1 MKEEWKKVKLGEI
14 ATFSNGINF
23 GKESYAPGV
32 KLIGVSN
39 FGNRLFPDYEE
50 LEEVDEKVLRPNDY
64 LKNGDIVFVRS
75 NGNKELVGRCMLIQ
89 NPPSAVTY
97 SGFCIRSRLNNVNEN
112 SPRFFAYYFKSKM
125 FRKAM
130 SNTAVG
136 ANIQNLNQG
145 LLSNHELMIPPLPTQ
160 QKIASVLSAYD
171 DLIENNRRQIKLLEE
186 AALKLYKEWFVK
198 LNFPGH
204 ETTKIV
210 DGIPDGWKEVAIGN
224 LCIRVNA
231 GGTPNRKKT
240 EYWDKHEV
248 KWLKTKELQDCWLF
262 DAEEYISEKGLNN
275 SSAKIF
281 PENTILMAIYA
292 SPTLGRLG
300 ILTDDACCNQA
311 ALCMVADEEKI
322 SYQWLYLKLMELRDY
337 FNSVARGAGQQNIS
351 GDVVKNKIVLVPEK
365 KLMEE
370 FTSITK
376 PYFNK
381 IKNCQLSIV
390 NLQLARDK
398 LLPKLMNGEIEV

>member
-1 MKEEWKKVKLGEI
+1 MKFTDVVEINPRISLKK
-14 ATFSNGINF
+14 GINYPF
-23 GKESYAPGV
+23 VEMANVSTNSREPSLVIEEPFSSGV
-32 KLIGVSN
+32 K
-39 FGNRLFPDYEE
+39 F
-50 LEEVDEKVLRPNDY
+50 EKNDSVIARIEPC
-64 LKNGDIVFVRS
+64 LQNG
-75 NGNKELVGRCMLIQ
+75 K
-89 NPPSAVTY
+89 
-97 SGFCIRSRLNNVNEN
+97 
-112 SPRFFAYYFKSKM
+112 RFFCKYIEQGFGSTEYLVFRTKDKKQLDNTFLWYFLYSDHITKSMINSMSGATGRQRVNNDIFKSLDI
-125 FRKAM
+125 
-130 SNTAVG
+130 T
-136 ANIQNLNQG
+136 L
-145 LLSNHELMIPPLPTQ
+145 PPLPTQ

-171 DLIENNRRQIKLLEE
+171 DLIENNRKQIKLLEE

-204 ETTKIV
+204 ENTKIA
-210 DGIPDGWKEVAIGN
+210 DGVPDGWKEVAIGN

-248 KWLKTKELQDCWLF
+248 KWFKTKELQDCWLF

-390 NLQLARDK
+390 NLQSARDK